1 MFIEF
6 HITWYMYVYP
16 EPRDS
21 RHDGWNFA
29 HLLLWWIS
37 RGILFHFFGVAFG
50 FQILHWTLKVT
61 GTCWWLVF
69 QILQLGLQIIWKLL
83 KLRPVRYIPD
93 SFWNECPPPSIYETE
108 QWKSF
113 VKIEQHFKT
122 CIVKSTLKISNIHTG
137 CHFEA
142 SKSYAQKAKIYFSR
156 LGSFCCF
163 WKSYP

>member
-1 MFIEF
+1 MMGFSWNMHTCSFLGSFGEYIFQKFWFWGLGDEF
-6 HITWYMYVYP
+6 
-16 EPRDS
+16 
-21 RHDGWNFA
+21 
-29 HLLLWWIS
+29 L
-37 RGILFHFFGVAFG
+37 
-50 FQILHWTLKVT
+50 VT